1 MKNDAFVSNR
11 EKRRKLIEGIKKHSA
26 IQTAITEL
34 VALQLEDARTQ
45 YEDTGPASE
54 FLRGR
59 LVALKELHKY
69 LTS

>member
-26 IQTAITEL
+26 IQTSITEL

>member
-34 VALQLEDARTQ
+34 VELQLEDARTQ

-59 LVALKELHKY
+59 LVALKELHKH